1 MAVYTE
7 INIYDDFLNNKIPL
21 FKQIERTIRA
31 QGELSQNNIIDSML
45 ASNGS

>member
-7 INIYDDFLNNKIPL
+7 INIYDDLLNNKILL

-31 QGELSQNNIIDSML
+31 QDELSQNNIIDSML
-45 ASNGS
+45 ANNGS